1 MQREKNFRPQ
11 NGRWLPPS
19 VRWHAFARP
28 LKLLPIALT
37 LTAVLCLPGCAS
49 AKKMASE
56 QTETTESYDRMDTTL
71 ATMRL
76 RTTEPIPPSKAEL
89 VISLDSLVKLPDGA
103 MFTRHEGNVRADVS
117 RDGPNI
123 RVTATSDSLQREI
136 EFYEALYHTARDEL
150 ERRNRTD
157 TRNEQK
163 SNTYPAWLPIIVIAH
178 GIVLVLGVI
187 ILIIISTRKKQ

>member
-1 MQREKNFRPQ
+1 
-11 NGRWLPPS
+11 
-19 VRWHAFARP
+19 
-28 LKLLPIALT
+28 
-37 LTAVLCLPGCAS
+37 
-49 AKKMASE
+49 
-56 QTETTESYDRMDTTL
+56 
-71 ATMRL
+71 
-76 RTTEPIPPSKAEL
+76 
-89 VISLDSLVKLPDGA
+89 